1 MLHDM
6 MQIHTESCLTISFR
20 YRVTTLDNE
29 DNLYSSNSSSN
40 VAEMESDDKSINDST
55 ANKSIEKQSVVK
67 RRFCREEKL
76 SVLFDF
82 VESHDLCPSVFESVA
97 ILLFHPKRSYD
108 RNSCEGRFISDDI
121 TCDTLVWVEV
131 TV

>member
-1 MLHDM
+1 M
-6 MQIHTESCLTISFR
+6 MQIQSDGCLTISFR
-20 YRVTTLDNE
+20 YRVTTQENE
-29 DNLYSSNSSSN
+29 DNLYSSNSRRD
-40 VAEMESDDKSINDST
+40 VAEMDLDDKSVTDLT
-55 ANKSIEKQSVVK
+55 TNKSMEKQSVVK
-67 RRFCREEKL
+67 RRFCHEEKL

-82 VESHDLCPSVFESVA
+82 VESHDLCPSLFESVA

-108 RNSCEGRFISDDI
+108 RKSCDGRLISDDI

>member
-1 MLHDM
+1 M
-6 MQIHTESCLTISFR
+6 MQIQTVGCLTISFR
-20 YRVTTLDNE
+20 YRVTTQENE
-29 DNLYSSNSSSN
+29 DNLYSSNTRSN
-40 VAEMESDDKSINDST
+40 VAEMELDDKSITDLTTNRSM
-55 ANKSIEKQSVVK
+55 EKQIVVR
-67 RRFCREEKL
+67 RRFRREEKL

-97 ILLFHPKRSYD
+97 LLLFHPKRSCD
-108 RNSCEGRFISDDI
+108 RNSCEGRLISDDI